1 MRALSLLVHCHVGR
15 VVLSCSTATHQDK
28 PVTLL
33 LVITVPLTGRYLVK
47 TVIVRDDVEY
57 EMDDTDHELDGESAN
72 EDSDATP
79 TGFRLIDVEIL
90 TMAISHM

>member
-1 MRALSLLVHCHVGR
+1 M
-15 VVLSCSTATHQDK
+15 
-28 PVTLL
+28 
-33 LVITVPLTGRYLVK
+33 K

-79 TGFRLIDVEIL
+79 TGF
-90 TMAISHM
+90 